1 MALMAS
7 KGKPS
12 PRSAVKPLSNAQV
25 SRLAKAHTL
34 VDPMHDLPTGPDRT
48 INEAEIA
55 AQNPKGTSR
64 LLKGV
69 DVVFRASCR
78 TYAWGLDNIP
88 ETGPFITAATHV
100 TMFDVFVPM
109 ASLFHMGRR
118 PRYMA
123 KAEMAHWPLIGK
135 WFQIVGM
142 QPVQRRSGKARAI
155 EETSV
160 EILTSGRPLTVWPE
174 GTVTRDPKKWPMS
187 MKNGVGVIALEASRR
202 LGYQVPLFCAV
213 TWGAASINHWWPWP
227 RKNVVMCY
235 DAQLDYADLLVDSES
250 WGDEP
255 PVELADELT
264 RRVRVRMTQVM
275 AEIRGERAPSGY
287 WDYRTMR
294 RVTD

>member
-1 MALMAS
+1 MAS

-123 KAEMAHWPLIGK
+123 KAEMAHWPLIDK

>member
-1 MALMAS
+1 MAS

-109 ASLFHMGRR
+109 TSLFHMGRR

>member
-1 MALMAS
+1 MAS

-275 AEIRGERAPSGY
+275 AEIRGECAPSGY